1 MDFEYSTEQ
10 RMLADSLARLIA
22 DNWTLARRRDRQG
35 GLDPAAWNALAE
47 LGVVG
52 LTVDA
57 EYGGFGEA
65 PASLLPVHLELG
77 RGLVD
82 EPVIASGVMSA
93 TAISAS
99 GNDEA
104 ARRWLPEIAAGEVVV
119 TLAYQEP
126 GRRYAVEPEAC
137 RLTGDVAGRGAS
149 RAPDAISRKSSSNLS
164 DGYLGLVLNGSKHLV
179 WHGAAAQA
187 WVVSAFDEA
196 DRQPVLLIVPADVAG
211 VAVSETNTLDR
222 SRCARIEF
230 DNVRIAPDQVLARG
244 EAARA
249 ALALAL
255 QWGNAALCAHA
266 AGAIDRLLG
275 ITVDYL
281 KTRKQ
286 FGQPLAAFQAL
297 QHSMAEMVVAKE
309 MALSMAYV
317 AAAALSEPDAAV
329 RRRMIA
335 AAKIEAAQAGRF
347 VSQKAVQLHGGMG
360 MTDELEVG
368 DFFKRLTVIELLFGD
383 TDEQLGIMAETAE
396 VAEMPETLEGAH
408 V

>member
-10 RMLADSLARLIA
+10 RMLADSLARLVA
-22 DNWTLARRRDRQG
+22 DNWTLARRRAREG

-47 LGVVG
+47 LGVLG
-52 LTVDA
+52 LTIDP
-57 EYGGFGEA
+57 EHGGFGEA

-93 TAISAS
+93 TALRAS
-99 GNDEA
+99 GNAEA
-104 ARRWLPEIAAGEVVV
+104 AARWLPAIASGAAILA
-119 TLAYQEP
+119 LAYQEP
-126 GRRYAVEPEAC
+126 GRRYAVAPETCA
-137 RLTGDVAGRGAS
+137 
-149 RAPDAISRKSSSNLS
+149 LS
-164 DGYLGLVLNGSKHLV
+164 GLVLDGSKHLV
-179 WHGAAAQA
+179 WHGAEAHA
-187 WVVSAFDEA
+187 WIVSARDTA
-196 DRQPVLLIVPADVAG
+196 DGEPVLLVVPADAPG
-211 VAVSETNTLDR
+211 VAVSDMSTLDR
-222 SRCARIEF
+222 SRCARIDF
-230 DNVRIAPDQVLARG
+230 SRTRLAPDQVLARG

-255 QWGNAALCAHA
+255 EWGTAALCAHA
-266 AGAIDRLLG
+266 AGAIARLLD

-297 QHSMAEMVVAKE
+297 QHRMAEMVVARE

-317 AAAALSEPDAAV
+317 AAAALAEPDART

-335 AAKIEAAQAGRF
+335 AAKIEAGQAGRC
-347 VSQKAVQLHGGMG
+347 VSQLAVQLHGGMG

-368 DFFKRLTVIELLFGD
+368 DFFKRLTVVELLFGD
-383 TDEQLGIMAETAE
+383 TAEQLGIMEETAAMDE
-396 VAEMPETLEGAH
+396 AATMDATTTMEETT
-408 V
+408 

>member
-10 RMLADSLARLIA
+10 RMLADSLARLVA
-22 DNWTLARRRDRQG
+22 DNWTLARRRGRQG
-35 GLDPAAWNALAE
+35 ELDPAAWNALAE

-52 LTVDA
+52 LTIDA
-57 EYGGFGEA
+57 EYGGFGEP

-93 TAISAS
+93 MAISAS
-99 GNDEA
+99 GNAEA
-104 ARRWLPEIAAGEVVV
+104 ARRWLPDIASGEVVV

-126 GRRYAVEPEAC
+126 GRRYAVEPDAC
-137 RLTGDVAGRGAS
+137 RLTGAQAERGADRS
-149 RAPDAISRKSSSNLS
+149 PGGISGGSFSSFSNN
-164 DGYLGLVLNGSKHLV
+164 YPGLVLNGSKHLV

-187 WVVSAFDEA
+187 WVVSALDET
-196 DRQPVLLIVPADVAG
+196 DKQPVLLIVPADAAG
-211 VAVSETNTLDR
+211 VAMSETNTLDR

-230 DNVRIAPDQVLARG
+230 DDVRIAANQVLARG
-244 EAARA
+244 DKARA

-255 QWGNAALCAHA
+255 EWGNAALCAHA
-266 AGAIDRLLG
+266 AGAIDRLLA

-335 AAKIEAAQAGRF
+335 AAKMEAARAGRF
-347 VSQKAVQLHGGMG
+347 VSQQAVQLHGGMG

-383 TDEQLGIMAETAE
+383 TDEQLAIMHNECAAKGD
-396 VAEMPETLEGAH
+396 PRNDC
-408 V
+408 